1 MPGCEGAIIRREG
14 GVEQGNGGGIEFH
27 RMPWR
32 MIRRSI
38 QSSPTQRNQRFGVG
52 NMCFS
57 IFWAQSDANHRAAGC
72 CRRQSGVP
80 ENGHGGLSSRTS
92 ALRQLGCARVVP
104 TLDNLSLFLGSW
116 LEAPLPDWISESA
129 LLSTAFSNQ
138 TLRFSTEVL
147 PRLATS
153 SYSTVCPSLRVE
165 RPAFS
170 TAEI

>member
-1 MPGCEGAIIRREG
+1 M
-14 GVEQGNGGGIEFH
+14 
-27 RMPWR
+27 
-32 MIRRSI
+32 
-38 QSSPTQRNQRFGVG
+38 
-52 NMCFS
+52 
-57 IFWAQSDANHRAAGC
+57 
-72 CRRQSGVP
+72 P

-116 LEAPLPDWISESA
+116 LEAPLPDWVSESA

-138 TLRFSTEVL
+138 TLRFSAEVL

-153 SYSTVCPSLRVE
+153 SYSTVCPSLSVE

-170 TAEI
+170 TAEICTNTSLPPLLGWINPKPLVGLNHFTVPLAITSSPRDQKNKTDRRSPQTGISDNHRIRGM